1 MRSNE
6 KQNFTSGSGNE
17 RERHM
22 KDRDK
27 IKSIRYEGG
36 WILDIGYKY
45 VWDSIHLK
53 LFIFTHESFFLLLLG
68 FFFSYVSY

>member
-27 IKSIRYEGG
+27 IKSIRYESG
-36 WILDIGYKY
+36 WILNIGYKY
-45 VWDSIHLK
+45 VRDSIHLK
-53 LFIFTHESFFLLLLG
+53 LFISFHTRV
-68 FFFSYVSY
+68 FFCCC